1 MQGAKK
7 SGMTK
12 YYRYTVAS
20 VASGLGRALGRTLS
34 TANVSIGAHG
44 CVGARDTKLMPKI
57 V

>member
-7 SGMTK
+7 SGMTE